1 MSCIKKNY
9 NKKIFIEA
17 QNLSNLLISC
27 FLKDKDLKK
36 IHVIRNFKISNLK
49 DNRIQ
54 YHFVSKKN
62 SQDKIFKLLDIKDM
76 ILIAPETDQIN
87 IKIIKKLNKKFNLLN
102 SNSDIHQLFSSK
114 KKNLRN
120 TI

>member
-54 YHFVSKKN
+54 YHYVSKKN
-62 SQDKIFKLLDIKDM
+62 SQDKIL
-76 ILIAPETDQIN
+76 
-87 IKIIKKLNKKFNLLN
+87 KKLNKKFNLLN
-102 SNSDIHQLFSSK
+102 SNSDINQLFS
-114 KKNLRN
+114 
-120 TI
+120 